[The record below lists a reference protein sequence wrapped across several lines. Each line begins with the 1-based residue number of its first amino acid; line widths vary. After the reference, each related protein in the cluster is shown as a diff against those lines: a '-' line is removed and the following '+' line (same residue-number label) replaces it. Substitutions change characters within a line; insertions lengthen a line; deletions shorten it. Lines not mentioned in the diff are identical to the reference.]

1 MIHASEF
8 VEAAR
13 DLGFSRYSGVP
24 CSFLTPFIDYV
35 INDPGLHYVSSANE
49 GDALAAAAGAA
60 IGGRRSVVMMQNS
73 GLGNAVNPLTSL
85 AYVFRIPFLIIATH
99 RGQPGLKD
107 EPQHE
112 LMGQITKPLFDTMRV
127 PWEIFPPDT
136 AAIAPALARAT
147 DFMRQERR
155 PYAFIMEK
163 GTVLAE
169 RAAQDPARADSSIDP
184 PARAPDRNSALR
196 RIIRHTPE
204 EDSLVIATTGY
215 TGRELYAIEDRK
227 NQFYMAGSMGCASSL
242 GLGMALARPDLRV
255 VIIDGDGAA
264 LMRMGNFATLGRYAG
279 NNLIHILLDN
289 EVHDS
294 TGGQATVAGR
304 IDFAGIARACG
315 YSLCLSGA
323 HLGLID
329 ELFSSSGQDGPIFAR
344 LKIRP
349 GTIANLPRPKQ
360 TPAEVLTRLMRHIKS
375 RF

>member
-13 DLGFSRYSGVP
+13 RLGFSHYSGVP

-49 GDALAAAAGAA
+49 GDALATAAGTA
-60 IGGRRSVVMMQNS
+60 IGGRRPVVMMQNS

-85 AYVFRIPFLIIATH
+85 AYVFKIPFLIIATH

-107 EPQHE
+107 EPQQE
-112 LMGQITKPLFDTMRV
+112 LMGRITKPLFDAMRV
-127 PWEIFPPDT
+127 PWEIFPRDS

-147 DFMRQERR
+147 DFMRQAQR

-163 GTVLAE
+163 GSVAAA
-169 RAAQDPARADSSIDP
+169 RAAENPATDNPTTRSL
-184 PARAPDRNSALR
+184 DRSSALR

-204 EDSLVIATTGY
+204 ADSLVIATTGY
-215 TGRELYAIEDRK
+215 TGRELYAIRDRK
-227 NQFYMAGSMGCASSL
+227 NQFYMVGSMGCASSL
-242 GLGMALARPDLRV
+242 SLGVALARPDLRV

-264 LMRMGNFATLGRYAG
+264 LMRMGNFATLGSYAG

-294 TGGQATVAGR
+294 TGRQATVAGH
-304 IDFAGIARACG
+304 IDFAGIARASG
-315 YSLCLSGA
+315 YRLCLCGD
-323 HLGLID
+323 HIELID
-329 ELFSSSGQDGPIFAR
+329 ELFSSGARQGPSFAR
-344 LKIRP
+344 LRIRP

-360 TPAEVLTRLMRHIKS
+360 TPAQVLARLMRHIGS

>member
-13 DLGFSRYSGVP
+13 RLGFSHYSGVP

-49 GDALAAAAGAA
+49 GDALATAAGAA

-85 AYVFRIPFLIIATH
+85 AWVCKIPFLIIATH
-99 RGQPGLKD
+99 RGQPGQKD

-112 LMGQITKPLFDTMRV
+112 LMGRITKPLLEMMRV
-127 PWEIFPPDT
+127 PWELFPRDS

-147 DFMRQERR
+147 DFMRQAQR
-155 PYAFIMEK
+155 PYALIMEK
-163 GTVLAE
+163 GAVAPPPVAE
-169 RAAQDPARADSSIDP
+169 NPAAASPA
-184 PARAPDRNSALR
+184 ARPLDRGSALR

-204 EDSLVIATTGY
+204 ADSLVIATTGY
-215 TGRELYAIEDRK
+215 TGRELYAIQDRK
-227 NQFYMAGSMGCASSL
+227 NQFYMVGSMGCASSL
-242 GLGMALARPDLRV
+242 GLGVALARPDLRV

-264 LMRMGNFATLGRYAG
+264 LMRMGNFATLGSYAG

-294 TGGQATVAGR
+294 TGRQATVAGS
-304 IDFAGIARACG
+304 IDFAGIARASG
-315 YSLCLSGA
+315 YRLCLSGD
-323 HLGLID
+323 HIELID
-329 ELFSSSGQDGPIFAR
+329 ELFSAGAQDGPSFAR
-344 LKIRP
+344 LRIRP

-360 TPAEVLTRLMRHIKS
+360 TPAEVLARLMRHIGR

>member
-1 MIHASEF
+1 MIQASEF

-13 DLGFSRYSGVP
+13 RLGFSHYSGVP

-35 INDPGLHYVSSANE
+35 INDAGLHYVSSANE
-49 GDALAAAAGAA
+49 GDALATAAGAA

-85 AYVFRIPFLIIATH
+85 AYVCKIPFLIIATH
-99 RGQPGLKD
+99 RGQPGQKD

-112 LMGQITKPLFDTMRV
+112 LMGQITKPLFEMMRV
-127 PWEIFPPDT
+127 PWEIFPRDS

-147 DFMRQERR
+147 DFMRQAQR

-163 GTVLAE
+163 GAVA
-169 RAAQDPARADSSIDP
+169 RAAE
-184 PARAPDRNSALR
+184 NSATDGPAQPLDR
-196 RIIRHTPE
+196 SSALSRIIRHTPE
-204 EDSLVIATTGY
+204 ADSLVIATTGY
-215 TGRELYAIEDRK
+215 TGRELYAIQDRK
-227 NQFYMAGSMGCASSL
+227 NQFYMVGSMGCASSL
-242 GLGMALARPDLRV
+242 GLGVALARPDLRV

-264 LMRMGNFATLGRYAG
+264 LMRMGNFATLGSYAG

-294 TGGQATVAGR
+294 TGRQATVAGG
-304 IDFAGIARACG
+304 IDFAGIARASG
-315 YSLCLSGA
+315 YRLCLSGD
-323 HLGLID
+323 HIELID
-329 ELFSSSGQDGPIFAR
+329 ELFSAGLRQGPSFAR
-344 LKIRP
+344 LRIRP

-360 TPAEVLTRLMRHIKS
+360 TPAQVLARLMQHIGR

>member
-13 DLGFSRYSGVP
+13 GLGFSRYSGVP

-49 GDALAAAAGAA
+49 GDALATAAGAA
-60 IGGRRSVVMMQNS
+60 IGGRRAVVMMQNS

-85 AYVFRIPFLIIATH
+85 AYVFKIPFLIIATH

-112 LMGQITKPLFDTMRV
+112 LMGQITKPLFDAMQV
-127 PWEIFPPDT
+127 PWEIFPQDS

-147 DFMRQERR
+147 DFMRQAQR

-163 GTVLAE
+163 GAVATA
-169 RAAQDPARADSSIDP
+169 RAAENPAMDSPARLL
-184 PARAPDRNSALR
+184 DRGSALR

-204 EDSLVIATTGY
+204 ADSLVIATTGY
-215 TGRELYAIEDRK
+215 TGRELYAIRDRK
-227 NQFYMAGSMGCASSL
+227 NQFYMVGSMGCASSL
-242 GLGMALARPDLRV
+242 GLGVALARPDLRV

-264 LMRMGNFATLGRYAG
+264 LMRMGNFATLGSYAG

-294 TGGQATVAGR
+294 TGRQATVAGG
-304 IDFAGIARACG
+304 IDFAGIARASG
-315 YSLCLSGA
+315 YRLCLSGD
-323 HLGLID
+323 HIELID
-329 ELFSSSGQDGPIFAR
+329 ELFASGARGGPSFAR
-344 LKIRP
+344 LRIRP

-360 TPAEVLTRLMRHIKS
+360 TPAEVLARLMQHIGS

>member
-13 DLGFSRYSGVP
+13 ALGFRRYAGVP

-35 INDPGLHYVSSANE
+35 INDPDLDYVSSANE
-49 GDALAAAAGAA
+49 GDALATAAGAA

-85 AYVFRIPFLIIATH
+85 AHVFRIPFLIIATH

-127 PWEIFPPDT
+127 PWEIFPKES
-136 AAIAPALARAT
+136 AAIAPALERAA
-147 DFMRQERR
+147 DFMRQEQR

-163 GTVLAE
+163 GTVLTESPADN
-169 RAAQDPARADSSIDP
+169 RPGADPA
-184 PARAPDRNSALR
+184 ARLLDRNTALR

-204 EDSLVIATTGY
+204 DDSLLIATTGY
-215 TGRELYAIEDRK
+215 TGRELYAIADRK
-227 NQFYMAGSMGCASSL
+227 NQFYMVGSMGCASSL
-242 GLGMALARPDLRV
+242 GLGVALARPDLKV
-255 VIIDGDGAA
+255 VVIDGDGAGM
-264 LMRMGNFATLGRYAG
+264 MRMGNFTTLGSYAG

-294 TGGQATVAGR
+294 TGRQATVAAR
-304 IDFAGIARACG
+304 VDFAAIARASG
-315 YSLCLSGA
+315 YSATLSGN
-323 HLGLID
+323 HGGLID
-329 ELFSSSGQDGPIFAR
+329 ELFSISGQTGPIFAH

-349 GTIANLPRPKQ
+349 GAGAKLPRPGL
-360 TPAEVLTRLMRHIKS
+360 TPAQALSRLMRHIGS